1 MVDRPGAILRRVRR
15 LFNSAS
21 QRVVDAYDTES
32 LSGRAR
38 ARRWEVLRREFPR
51 IEEMT
56 VLDLGGDVRAWRQA
70 PVRPAHVTL
79 LNVAPQEVEEPWI
92 SALVGDACDPPDLP
106 AADLA
111 YSNSVIEHVG
121 GHQRRKD
128 FAVVVRDAAPAYWV
142 QTPNR
147 YFPIEPH
154 FMFPGLQFAPR
165 GAQASLIRRWPL
177 GNHADVTDHDQALGD
192 ALDIELI
199 AHAEMEFYF
208 PDAKILRER
217 FAGLT
222 KSLIAVRS

>member
-1 MVDRPGAILRRVRR
+1 VRLGTLFCAAVRR
-15 LFNSAS
+15 LSTS
-21 QRVVDAYDTES
+21 VSRRVVDAYDSES

-38 ARRWEVLRREFPR
+38 ARRWELLRHEFPR

-56 VLDLGGDVRAWRQA
+56 VVDLGGDVRAWRQA

-79 LNVAPQEVEEPWI
+79 LNIAPQQVEEPWI
-92 SALVGDACDPPDLP
+92 TALVGDACDPPELP

-121 GHQRRKD
+121 GHQRRLD
-128 FAVVVRDAAPAYWV
+128 FAAVIRAVAPKYWV

-165 GAQASLIRRWPL
+165 GAQGALIQHWPL
-177 GNHADVTDHDQALGD
+177 GNHGHVTDPDQALSD
-192 ALDIELI
+192 ALEIELI
-199 AHAEMEFYF
+199 GNAEMRFYF

-217 FAGLT
+217 FAGLA

>member
-1 MVDRPGAILRRVRR
+1 M
-15 LFNSAS
+15 
-21 QRVVDAYDTES
+21 DAYDTGS

-51 IEEMT
+51 IEEMS

-79 LNVAPQEVEEPWI
+79 LNIAPQEIEEPWI
-92 SALVGDACDPPDLP
+92 SGLVGDACDPPELP

-121 GHQRRKD
+121 GHQRRQD
-128 FAVVVRDAAPAYWV
+128 FAAVVRGAAPAYWV

-165 GAQASLIRRWPL
+165 RAQASLIRHWPL
-177 GNHADVTDHDQALGD
+177 GNHAEVTDHDQALGD

-199 AHAEMEFYF
+199 ARAEMEFYF

-222 KSLIAVRS
+222 KSLIGVRS